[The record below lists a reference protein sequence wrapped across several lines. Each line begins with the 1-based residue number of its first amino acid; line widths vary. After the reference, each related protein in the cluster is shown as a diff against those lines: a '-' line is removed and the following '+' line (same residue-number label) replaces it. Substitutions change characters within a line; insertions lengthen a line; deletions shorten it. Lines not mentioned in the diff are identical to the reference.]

1 MSTNQK
7 EIIICQ
13 ICERELNNNRSM
25 GNHLRYNHLDF
36 SSKKYYDTFFK
47 KDGMGICLT
56 CSKETEFYRGN
67 YRKYCSNECGLT
79 NPDAIKKKVD
89 VRKQTMKDNPEISKK
104 CAEKRKKTLDNNPE
118 IEKKRIE
125 NYKKT
130 LADDSSIVEN
140 RKEAYLQTLADNPEI
155 NINRAERTR
164 QTLVDNPEKEAER
177 GKNISIALRNYNKSL
192 HENHSEENHYLYI
205 MAHQTKPIIKI
216 GLTNEKYIQRR
227 IRDIYRTFGE
237 IKLVFLLKDTYKKI
251 DELETFLH
259 DYFNE
264 FCKVQ
269 PEKKSGR
276 TEWFDK
282 KIMEDAINLAS
293 SKLEQIT

>member
-1 MSTNQK
+1 MSNQ

-13 ICERELNNNRSM
+13 ICERELNNNRSLA
-25 GNHLRYNHLDF
+25 NHLRYNHPEF

-47 KDGMGICLT
+47 KEGEGICLACGGETKFHRSKYRKFCSKT
-56 CSKETEFYRGN
+56 CSN
-67 YRKYCSNECGLT
+67 N
-79 NPDAIKKKVD
+79 NPDVIKKKTE
-89 VRKQTMKDNPEISKK
+89 VRKQTMKVNPEISKK
-104 CAEKRKKTLDNNPE
+104 CAEKRKKTLNNNPE

-140 RKEAYLQTLADNPEI
+140 RKEAYLQTLMDNPEI
-155 NINRAERTR
+155 NIKRAEKTR

-205 MAHQTKPIIKI
+205 IAHQTKPIIKI
-216 GLTNEKYIQRR
+216 GLTNEKYLQRR
-227 IRDIYRTFGE
+227 ITDISRDFGE
-237 IKLVFLLKDTYKKI
+237 SKPVLLLKSTHKNV

-259 DYFNE
+259 DYFKDR
-264 FCKVQ
+264 CKVQ

-276 TEWFDK
+276 TEWFDI
-282 KIMEDAINLAS
+282 KIMEEAKLIAS
-293 SKLEQIT
+293 SKLEQLI